1 MMAEGMRM
9 RREEAWDA
17 LEQARAMDAKVRPMG
32 RWYAL
37 YGIGF
42 GLTSMV
48 LLLII
53 GISASTTGVAVGM
66 VFYGVALTALI
77 TYNVTR
83 PVKPL
88 GLDKLHNWSMAVW
101 TPLYCVAAVA
111 GAIFFRGELL
121 WWVPMAV
128 LSALPTS
135 VAGLVALR
143 RSGSAR

>member
-1 MMAEGMRM
+1 M

-17 LEQARAMDAKVRPMG
+17 LEQAGAMDAKVRPMG

-42 GLTSMV
+42 GLTSMI

-53 GISASTTGVAVGM
+53 GISDSVAGVVVGM
-66 VFYGVALTALI
+66 TFYAIALSALVVYS
-77 TYNVTR
+77 TTR

-88 GLDKLHNWSMAVW
+88 GYNRLHLWGIGVW
-101 TPLYCVAAVA
+101 TPAYVTAVVV
-111 GAIFFRGELL
+111 GSILFRGELL

-128 LSALPTS
+128 LSAVPTS
-135 VAGLVALR
+135 VVGLIVLR
-143 RSGSAR
+143 RSRSAQ

>member
-1 MMAEGMRM
+1 M
-9 RREEAWDA
+9 RREEAQDA
-17 LEQARAMDAKVRPMG
+17 LEQARALDAKVRPMG
-32 RWYAL
+32 RWYTL

-53 GISASTTGVAVGM
+53 GVSGSVAGVAVGL
-66 VFYGVALTALI
+66 VFYGIALTALI
-77 TYNVTR
+77 VYNMTR

-88 GLDKLHNWSMAVW
+88 GLDRLHNWSMAVW
-101 TPLYCVAAVA
+101 TPFYCVAVVV
-111 GAIFFRGELL
+111 GSVYFRGELL

-135 VAGLVALR
+135 VAGLTLLR
-143 RSGSAR
+143 RTGSTR